1 MMKGSSFKMNIMD
14 FLIFSRKQLLSD
26 HDPSLKTN
34 MEAMCKGQKCMCVC
48 VCIYEI
54 PHNSQIVQITQI
66 KIQIVNIANAIC
78 YMYI

>member
-1 MMKGSSFKMNIMD
+1 MD
-14 FLIFSRKQLLSD
+14 FLIFSRKQLLCD

-34 MEAMCKGQKCMCVC
+34 MQAMCKGQNVCVCVC

-54 PHNSQIVQITQI
+54 LHNSQIVQITKI

-78 YMYI
+78 YTYI

>member
-1 MMKGSSFKMNIMD
+1 MD
-14 FLIFSRKQLLSD
+14 FLIFSRKQPLSD
-26 HDPSLKTN
+26 HDPSLKTKLD
-34 MEAMCKGQKCMCVC
+34 AMCKGQKCVC

-66 KIQIVNIANAIC
+66 KIQIVNTANAIC

>member
-1 MMKGSSFKMNIMD
+1 
-14 FLIFSRKQLLSD
+14 
-26 HDPSLKTN
+26 